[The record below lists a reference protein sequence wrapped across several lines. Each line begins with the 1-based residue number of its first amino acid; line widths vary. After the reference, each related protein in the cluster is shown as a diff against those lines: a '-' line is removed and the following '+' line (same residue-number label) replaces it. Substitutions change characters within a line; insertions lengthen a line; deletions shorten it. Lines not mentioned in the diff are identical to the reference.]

1 MSLDRPFTGD
11 PLLMSIK
18 LMLESLIDRDW
29 GPVLNRLTEDI
40 EHMRQRTTAGQ
51 QIHRED
57 PVKVAIN
64 RILNAERIIFEWD
77 KLVILGCSAGGDVAL
92 RQLFEHIS
100 YPHLPIIIAMHHGP
114 KFKFMAGFKLAN
126 GLFQLPTV
134 VQTDMAIKSG
144 EVYFV
149 PGDHT
154 LGYHLTNNAFSLSPV
169 NGNTRFRPVIDQVF
183 ATTGIRFGNQVGGA
197 ILSGMLYDGAK
208 GLKDIFLNHGEVVIQ
223 APATAMFAHMPQSA
237 MSMVPTARVLSP
249 QLMAAWI
256 NNLTRDHIRARSY
269 RPAPVLA

>member
-1 MSLDRPFTGD
+1 MSLDHPFTGD
-11 PLLMSIK
+11 PLVVSIK

-29 GPVLNRLTEDI
+29 GPVLSRLTKDI
-40 EHMRQRTTAGQ
+40 EHMRQRTNAGQ
-51 QIHRED
+51 QINRDD
-57 PVKVAIN
+57 PVKVAIS

-100 YPHLPIIIAMHHGP
+100 YPHLPIIIAMHHSP
-114 KFKFMAGFKLAN
+114 EFKFMAGFKLAN

-149 PGDHT
+149 PGDRT
-154 LGYHLTNNAFSLSPV
+154 IGYHLTSNAFQLSPLNSDV
-169 NGNTRFRPVIDQVF
+169 RFRPVIDHVF
-183 ATTGIRFGNQVGGA
+183 ATTGIRFGHQVGGA

-223 APATAMFAHMPQSA
+223 APDTAIFANMPQAA
-237 MSMVPTARVLSP
+237 MSLVPTAKVLAP
-249 QLMAAWI
+249 QQLAVWI
-256 NNLTRDHIRARSY
+256 NKLTQKHVRARSY
-269 RPAPVLA
+269 SPFPALA